1 MKNQKLGLV
10 LTEYEL
16 NVLKRAFKEYQE
28 RYGYSLMDRR
38 LGIKLDILSDLKDE
52 GNIKY
57 KKELIRDNENR
68 ITKYDLVCKGKNM
81 EKVWIVH
88 MFRSGGIEMS
98 GQQQNHIA
106 CIFTQWWNSRNR
118 GNRRRTNRNLQNVHR
133 RKKKTYFQVMF
144 A

>member
-16 NVLKRAFKEYQE
+16 KVLKRAFKEYRE
-28 RYGYSLMDRR
+28 RYGYSGMDRK

-68 ITKYDLVCKGKNM
+68 IEYDWYIK
-81 EKVWIVH
+81 EKH
-88 MFRSGGIEMS
+88 GEGMNCTMFRVEE
-98 GQQQNHIA
+98 
-106 CIFTQWWNSRNR
+106 
-118 GNRRRTNRNLQNVHR
+118 
-133 RKKKTYFQVMF
+133 
-144 A
+144 